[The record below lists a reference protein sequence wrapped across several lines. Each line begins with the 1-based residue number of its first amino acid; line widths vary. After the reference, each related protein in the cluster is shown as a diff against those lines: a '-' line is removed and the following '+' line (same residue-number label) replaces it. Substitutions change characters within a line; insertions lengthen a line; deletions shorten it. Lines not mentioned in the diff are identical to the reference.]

1 MASAE
6 SVKKFIQE
14 IMSCERSGSSI
25 LIRDEN
31 TVILTDCEDLVHDQ
45 IDAIIQKYPSIS
57 IEYASTQSS
66 KSGFVVI
73 FSHWK
78 TINIMKTSQFF
89 QVIFCTLMV
98 TIVLSYVNSVNMMA
112 EA

>member
-6 SVKKFIQE
+6 IVKKFIQE
-14 IMSCERSGSSI
+14 IMNCERSGSSI

-45 IDAIIQKYPSIS
+45 IDAIIQKYPSIC

-78 TINIMKTSQFF
+78 AINIMKTSQGK
-89 QVIFCTLMV
+89 IFGG
-98 TIVLSYVNSVNMMA
+98 YHSVAPSRQN
-112 EA
+112 